1 MVVQVLLK
9 QSNRL
14 TSNEVQ
20 KLTTSVTPSLC
31 EQTNLHKIMTGQI

>member
-14 TSNEVQ
+14 ASNEV
-20 KLTTSVTPSLC
+20 PSLC
-31 EQTNLHKIMTGQI
+31 EQTNLQNNDGSYLKKQK